1 MNIFPGRWL
10 DFTSQKELKRLRK
23 DISNTLS
30 LKLQIALSVGVAII
44 SFLLA
49 EYITNCNMWIQIA
62 FCVGLLVVV
71 VLIFLFPLIIDHFR
85 LRMRCNVLIK
95 GKDAVSIFDDE
106 IVYNVLVACE
116 YYNAI
121 ISVPNT
127 ELREELISFY
137 KIEIAYYVTKA
148 INQLHTMQTNS
159 GAIFGDSD
167 GKIAYNR
174 ARNIVEMIDVLTQ
187 NGDIELKDMDKTDLD
202 NIKLFFN
209 VPDKSKND
217 VAT

>member
-1 MNIFPGRWL
+1 M
-10 DFTSQKELKRLRK
+10 
-23 DISNTLS
+23 
-30 LKLQIALSVGVAII
+30 
-44 SFLLA
+44 A
-49 EYITNCNMWIQIA
+49 ENAQRIWA
-62 FCVGLLVVV
+62 
-71 VLIFLFPLIIDHFR
+71 
-85 LRMRCNVLIK
+85 NV
-95 GKDAVSIFDDE
+95 
-106 IVYNVLVACE
+106 
-116 YYNAI
+116 
-121 ISVPNT
+121 SVPNT

-174 ARNIVEMIDVLTQ
+174 ARNIVEMIDVLTR